1 MSAFAKK
8 LETFRSGWLAAQ
20 VSAWNSKS
28 FKTAPRLTAAEATPE
43 FVNKC
48 LAKAYDAVF
57 PLSTRAPQF
66 VVTSFG
72 QGEAQN
78 GQLGLVAWACT
89 WIGRPVTDVNKF
101 IYKTCKSD
109 ATAATQAAM
118 FRLTQRIDNDWIAA
132 PLVALILR
140 MAMGDLTHATIP
152 SYVGN
157 TDNKDNN
164 SDNAY
169 FVAPT
174 KLDTASAQAVDAN
187 SHRDTFMGMAKVMA
201 NNGGGHLGLV
211 EIETPAGLPV
221 LQFDDNGNKKL
232 CQMSC
237 HKAMNALRV
246 GSSILEPIHGKPLRG
261 RADNAHPL
269 DVEVT
274 VFMLRKRYVDGKM
287 SDDFDDA
294 FSDLMTAIKSL
305 IRDLWQSTR
314 APQKTSSAT
323 PATAATK
330 S

>member
-1 MSAFAKK
+1 MSALAKK
-8 LETFRSGWLAAQ
+8 LEAFRSGWLASQ
-20 VSAWNSKS
+20 VTAWNSKS

-48 LAKAYDAVF
+48 LASAYDAVF

-78 GQLGLVAWACT
+78 GQLGLTAWACT

-118 FRLTQRIDNDWIAA
+118 FRLIRRIDNDWIAA

-152 SYVGN
+152 SYIN
-157 TDNKDNN
+157 SNNNDNN
-164 SDNAY
+164 NNNNNNAC

-174 KLDTASAQAVDAN
+174 KLDAASAQAVEAN
-187 SHRDTFMGMAKVMA
+187 SHRDTFMGMAKIMA
-201 NNGGGHLGLV
+201 ENGGGHLGLV

-221 LQFDDNGNKKL
+221 LQFEEKGDKKL

-237 HKAMNALRV
+237 HKTMNALRV
-246 GSSILEPIHGKPLRG
+246 GSSVLEPIHGKTLRG
-261 RADNAHPL
+261 RADNACPL

-274 VFMLRKRYVDGKM
+274 VFMLRKRYVDNKM

-305 IRDLWQSTR
+305 IRELWQSSR
-314 APQKTSSAT
+314 AAPKPFLS
-323 PATAATK
+323 
-330 S
+330 

>member
-1 MSAFAKK
+1 MSALAKK
-8 LETFRSGWLAAQ
+8 LEAFRSGWLASQ

-48 LAKAYDAVF
+48 LTSAYDAVF

-78 GQLGLVAWACT
+78 GQLALTAWACT

-118 FRLTQRIDNDWIAA
+118 FRLIQRIDNDWIAA

-152 SYVGN
+152 SYQS
-157 TDNKDNN
+157 NN
-164 SDNAY
+164 SDDAY

-174 KLDTASAQAVDAN
+174 KLDMASAQAVDAN

-221 LQFDDNGNKKL
+221 LQFDDNGEKKL
-232 CQMSC
+232 RFMSC

-246 GSSILEPIHGKPLRG
+246 GNIILEPIHGKPLRE
-261 RADNAHPL
+261 RADNAGPL

-274 VFMLRKRYVDGKM
+274 VFMLRKRYVDSKM

-314 APQKTSSAT
+314 APQKTSS
-323 PATAATK
+323 TAASAPDLHGSKPT
-330 S
+330 